1 MLLKC
6 CTQYASKF
14 GKLRSGHRTGIG
26 QFSFQSQRRA
36 MPKNVQTTKQL
47 HSFPMLI
54 RLCSKS
60 FKLGFSSTWAKNFQM
75 YKLYLGKARG
85 TRDQIANIHW
95 IIEKAREFQK
105 NMYFCFFNYAKASD
119 CVNHNKL
126 WKILKEMR
134 IQTILPV
141 SWETCMRVKKQQ
153 LEPYM
158 EQLTGSKLK
167 KENNKAV
174 CCHPVY

>member
-1 MLLKC
+1 MIQLKC
-6 CTQYASKF
+6 CTQYVSKF
-14 GKLRSGHRTGIG
+14 EKPSSGNRTGKG

-126 WKILKEMR
+126 WKILKEMG
-134 IQTILPV
+134 LPDHL
-141 SWETCMRVKKQQ
+141 TCLLRN
-153 LEPYM
+153 LYA
-158 EQLTGSKLK
+158 G
-167 KENNKAV
+167 
-174 CCHPVY
+174 

>member
-1 MLLKC
+1 MAENWK
-6 CTQYASKF
+6 TQQWPQDWK
-14 GKLRSGHRTGIG
+14 RSFFIPVPKK
-26 QFSFQSQRRA
+26 SNAKDVKAAILFQSF
-36 MPKNVQTTKQL
+36 
-47 HSFPMLI
+47 HMLAK
-54 RLCSKS
+54 LCSKS
-60 FKLGFSSTWAKNFQM
+60 FKLGFSSTWTKNFQM

-158 EQLTGSKLK
+158 EQLTGSKIG
-167 KENNKAV
+167 KEYDK
-174 CCHPVY
+174 PVIVTLFI